1 MLQTTRQPENINM
14 KKIFFVLTIIIF
26 ALCGSSA
33 FATSLV
39 PGEVLVKY
47 KKDSY
52 PDGLT
57 GELAKIGWA
66 KITVESS
73 KRMSQVQTAFKK
85 NPDIL
90 LVEPNTYGKF
100 LLEPDDPYWED
111 QWYLPNIESPPAW
124 DKSRG
129 TGVIIGLIDSG
140 VDLDHEDLADNI
152 LPDGRDFGDG
162 DDDPGDELGHGT
174 QVCGVIAAIQNN
186 GIGISG
192 IAPESMILPLK
203 VNRGSSGT
211 VQADAVAEAIVY
223 AADYGAQIVNL
234 SLGWDDWEPQI
245 IIDAIAYAVERGV
258 LLVAAA
264 GNDYGPVFFP
274 AKQEDVIAV
283 SATDENN
290 EKVIHY
296 ASGPEVELVAPGVGM
311 RTTRINGS
319 YTTSSGTSFAS
330 PLVSGVAALL
340 LSQYPYLTG
349 MQIRTYLQMR
359 ADDLGDEGRD
369 DEFGYGK
376 VDALRTLDPLISF
389 VFPSSI
395 KGSSTIPL
403 LYLLAIFGDDT
414 HFVPLLSDVSFDSD
428 HLTALGPPII
438 ALPKFLLQLVVLGK
452 NPPEGFTPVT
462 VVTGDHEAPGYGV
475 LSIGRF
481 PGGR

>member
-1 MLQTTRQPENINM
+1 MKYFTAAFIIQIGFFLLSTT
-14 KKIFFVLTIIIF
+14 
-26 ALCGSSA
+26 A
-33 FATSLV
+33 FATSFV

-47 KKDSY
+47 KKGSY
-52 PDGLT
+52 PTGLT
-57 GELAKIGWA
+57 GELGKIGWA
-66 KITVESS
+66 KIKVESN

-90 LVEPNTYGKF
+90 LVEPNTYGEF
-100 LLEPDDPYWED
+100 LLEPDDPYWGE
-111 QWYLPNIESPPAW
+111 QWYLPNIEAPAAW
-124 DKSRG
+124 DKSQG

-140 VDLDHEDLADNI
+140 VDLDHEDLVDNI

-192 IAPESMILPLK
+192 IAPESLILPLK

-211 VQADAVAEAIVY
+211 VQADAVAEAIIY

-245 IIDAIAYAVERGV
+245 VIDAITYAVEKGV

-264 GNDYGPVFFP
+264 GNNNGPVFFP
-274 AKQEDVIAV
+274 ANQEEVIAV
-283 SATDENN
+283 SGTDENN
-290 EKVIHY
+290 EKIASY

-340 LSQYPYLTG
+340 LSHYPHLTSMQLRAYLT
-349 MQIRTYLQMR
+349 MR
-359 ADDLGDEGRD
+359 ADALEGAGGDD
-369 DEFGYGK
+369 AFGYRK
-376 VDALRTLDPLISF
+376 VNATRSLDPLISF

-395 KGSSTIPL
+395 KGSSRIPL

-414 HFVPLLSDVSFDSD
+414 RFVPLLSDVSFDSD

-462 VVTGDHEAPGYGV
+462 VVTGEHEAPGYGV
-475 LSIGRF
+475 LSVGRF
-481 PGGR
+481 PGNR